1 MKTLFLEDR
10 QKLQMIQD
18 RITDMFA
25 MLDSTIDIASS
36 LEEKYYIFH
45 LGLDA
50 VTKSR
55 VRSDAIA
62 FAFHEKI
69 KELKFIRQ
77 KLESLHRRMKAVVQ
91 LSSSALDLENGHS
104 LRALAEEA
112 RREGKVMHALT
123 EKATQDAAAVKVIT
137 VITMIYLPL
146 TVVANFFSTQFVTQK
161 PVGKSHVIEV
171 ADNWWILAAVGLPL
185 TAVTFFMWWAI
196 SQRMLLIDA
205 LRELRMRSAAHL
217 RVLASRKGS
226 KKSVSDQES
235 LAGSTMALG
244 NVII

>member
-25 MLDSTIDIASS
+25 MLDSTLDIASS

-91 LSSSALDLENGHS
+91 LSSSPLDLENGHS

-112 RREGKVMHALT
+112 SKVMHALT

-161 PVGKSHVIEV
+161 PVGESHVIEV

-205 LRELRMRSAAHL
+205 LRELRTRSAAHL

-226 KKSVSDQES
+226 KESVSDQES

-244 NVII
+244 NVIT